1 MKSRSLEEG
10 VRRLIMTLM
19 ALACMAMTF
28 THAIAAELAPKVI
41 EISAGKL
48 ERANVPVVM
57 ELPETLKPAKRVSL
71 VEVGSGKKVPCQVEA
86 GSLPRVWWM
95 LGELPAGGTRRYM
108 LTAIDDVKG
117 AACGGTASNG
127 TAVELPAAVTAT
139 LGEQDLTLAV
149 GAWPVLK
156 YQHAVMPSADPAK
169 PFYARSGFIHPVFD
183 PLGRQLTEAMPP
195 DHMHQHGIM
204 FAWVNAEF
212 EGRKVDFWNSHKTQG
227 EVRHTRLGEVV
238 SGPVFVCFT
247 AQLEHVDNT
256 APGGPKV
263 ALNETW
269 EVRVFRRT
277 DGFLFDWKSTLTCA
291 GESPLKL
298 LRNDYGGLCVR
309 GRPEWLEPGQGE
321 FLTSE
326 GKTRVDGNHTRPR
339 WCDLSGVVVKRE
351 DNTNDS
357 TPTWGGITV
366 LDNPANFRFP
376 QPVRLHPTMPYF
388 SVSPVVVGPFTIEPG
403 KPYITRYRF
412 FAHTGKP
419 HAAAIDQLWEDYAHP
434 VEVRV
439 VKE

>member
-1 MKSRSLEEG
+1 
-10 VRRLIMTLM
+10 
-19 ALACMAMTF
+19 
-28 THAIAAELAPKVI
+28 
-41 EISAGKL
+41 
-48 ERANVPVVM
+48 
-57 ELPETLKPAKRVSL
+57 
-71 VEVGSGKKVPCQVEA
+71 
-86 GSLPRVWWM
+86 
-95 LGELPAGGTRRYM
+95 
-108 LTAIDDVKG
+108 
-117 AACGGTASNG
+117 
-127 TAVELPAAVTAT
+127 
-139 LGEQDLTLAV
+139 
-149 GAWPVLK
+149 
-156 YQHAVMPSADPAK
+156 
-169 PFYARSGFIHPVFD
+169 
-183 PLGRQLTEAMPP
+183 MPP

-227 EVRHTRLGEVV
+227 KVRHTRLGEVT
-238 SGPVFVCFT
+238 SGPVFASFT
-247 AQLEHVDNT
+247 AELEHVDNT

-263 ALNETW
+263 ALNEVW

-291 GESPLKL
+291 GESPLRL
-298 LRNDYGGLCVR
+298 LKNDYGGLCVR
-309 GRPEWLEPGQGE
+309 GRPEWLEPGQSE

-366 LDNPANFRFP
+366 FDNPANFRFP

-412 FAHTGKP
+412 FTHTGKP
-419 HAAAIDQLWEDYAHP
+419 DVAAIEQLWEDYAHP

-439 VKE
+439 VEE